1 MIAQLEQQ
9 ETLKN
14 KSTEFEGIDSQDVI
28 ENRENIR
35 EMKEEIK
42 ELAQQLRSF

>member
-9 ETLKN
+9 ESLKQN
-14 KSTEFEGIDSQDVI
+14 STDFEGVEGDLI

-42 ELAQQLRSF
+42 ELGQ

>member
-9 ETLKN
+9 ESLKN
-14 KSTEFEGIDSQDVI
+14 SADEFEINGQDVI

-35 EMKEEIK
+35 EMKDEIK
-42 ELAQQLRSF
+42 ELAQ